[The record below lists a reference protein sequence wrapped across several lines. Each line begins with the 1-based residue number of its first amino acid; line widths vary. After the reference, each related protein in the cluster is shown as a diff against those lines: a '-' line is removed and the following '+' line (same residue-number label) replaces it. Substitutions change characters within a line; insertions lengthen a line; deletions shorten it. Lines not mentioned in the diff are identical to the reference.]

1 MRIVIENLPHDAT
14 EDSLR
19 EALGPF
25 AEVAET
31 TIVRQCKEPLAVVVV
46 NMTRAQAQA
55 FVSRIDERIYRGH
68 RLNAWVPL
76 WDDEQ
81 VLESPGT

>member
-1 MRIVIENLPHDAT
+1 MRIVIENLPRDAT
-14 EDSLR
+14 EDSVY

-25 AEVAET
+25 AELGRI

-46 NMTRAQAQA
+46 NMTRIQAQA
-55 FVSRIDERIYRGH
+55 FVSRIDERIYHGH
-68 RLNAWVPL
+68 RLHAWVPL

-81 VLESPGT
+81 VLESSRT